1 MSARLIV
8 SLSGIRDKHLDKCSE
23 LVSELDR
30 REIPVSL
37 LVSPRRGEKYRLAD
51 DKDTQEWIRARKD
64 AGDAI
69 VLGGYDEAAT
79 KRRRAEFATI
89 GRSEAHVRLTAAARL
104 MDGLGLST
112 PLFAPP
118 RWVASPGA
126 MEALPK
132 VGFRMCAD
140 LSGIHD
146 LERGTFE
153 RGRMLSLGEGFVAD
167 SLWCRAMVAA
177 AGRIAGVGGLVRVN
191 IAAKHLQRNN
201 PRSALFDAVDV
212 VTNAHGGH
220 ATRYAWQP
228 LSDESQARAA
238 GAVGGSDVRGG
249 AGKTAAGVAAAGPR
263 TVA

>member
-1 MSARLIV
+1 
-8 SLSGIRDKHLDKCSE
+8 
-23 LVSELDR
+23 
-30 REIPVSL
+30 
-37 LVSPRRGEKYRLAD
+37 
-51 DKDTQEWIRARKD
+51 
-64 AGDAI
+64 
-69 VLGGYDEAAT
+69 
-79 KRRRAEFATI
+79 
-89 GRSEAHVRLTAAARL
+89 
-104 MDGLGLST
+104 
-112 PLFAPP
+112 
-118 RWVASPGA
+118 
-126 MEALPK
+126 
-132 VGFRMCAD
+132 
-140 LSGIHD
+140 
-146 LERGTFE
+146 
-153 RGRMLSLGEGFVAD
+153 MLSLGEGFVPD

-238 GAVGGSDVRGG
+238 GGSDVRGG